1 MQILSHVEGDW
12 VGHRDPPIPHVGE
25 VHRGCKTCFAKKSPR
40 VYSPRRYHGLMPC
53 CGLLPMRICSW
64 LRHTDRLLGWATS
77 THLLNSVRLVDI
89 IVLCEGNKSKVSQ
102 MVVLPS
108 SLISFRLKRVG
119 SKSVVVMAQ
128 TWGEKGEER
137 EGEDAHGFILSPKMI
152 SL

>member
-1 MQILSHVEGDW
+1 
-12 VGHRDPPIPHVGE
+12 
-25 VHRGCKTCFAKKSPR
+25 
-40 VYSPRRYHGLMPC
+40 
-53 CGLLPMRICSW
+53 
-64 LRHTDRLLGWATS
+64 
-77 THLLNSVRLVDI
+77 
-89 IVLCEGNKSKVSQ
+89 